1 MTMAKIKHE
10 LPFSMLIDNCNG
22 EKYDPESNK
31 PTHPVTTIFRKY
43 HNKEDDVHKD
53 IVFYSN
59 GDVEFMDNVSMY
71 RYTQFDHLLYNFC
84 GDGSDI
90 VMLHYLSFLSMVT
103 QYGIPANTSATI
115 KYLQYVEEMKR
126 AKFDDIHF
134 EESED
139 DSRNSRYHIECRGI
153 LTRSSTNI
161 KGRFNC
167 KDIFE
172 DKPVALLCIYH
183 KDGGIFGKKRKIYVY
198 IFRDGG
204 VVFHGT
210 GPFRLR
216 SDEFAFLLDLV
227 FKICDITYDNME
239 EDFEDLDELYS
250 EAIKKACRSYR
261 DRNR

>member
-1 MTMAKIKHE
+1 MAKFKHQ
-10 LPFSMLIDNCNG
+10 LVFSMLVDRWNG
-22 EKYDPESNK
+22 EKYDPESDA
-31 PTHPVTTIFRKY
+31 PVHPVTTIFRKY

-71 RYTQFDHLLYNFC
+71 RYTQFDHLLYNFN
-84 GDGSDI
+84 GDHSI
-90 VMLHYLSFLSMVT
+90 VTMIHYLSFLSMVT
-103 QYGIPANTSATI
+103 VYGIPNNTGTSI
-115 KYLQYVEEMKR
+115 KYMQYVEDMKR

-134 EESED
+134 EESKED
-139 DSRNSRYHIECRGI
+139 SKNARYHISCHGI
-153 LTRSSTNI
+153 FTRSATNTAG
-161 KGRFNC
+161 KFNY

-172 DKPVALLCIYH
+172 DKPVALLCIHH
-183 KDGGIFGKKRKIYVY
+183 KDGGILGKTRKIYVY

-210 GPFRLR
+210 GPFRLN

-227 FKICDITYDNME
+227 FKICDISYDNMG
-239 EDFEDLDELYS
+239 EDFEYLDEFYS
-250 EAIKKACRSYR
+250 EAIKKVCRDYR